1 MPLGRQYDV
10 VLYGAT
16 GFVGRQT
23 VDYFATNAQVKASG
37 LRWALAGRSQAK
49 LSQVKQACAG
59 ATEAGVVVAAADDI
73 KALDVLAKSTCVVL
87 STAGPFALY
96 GSALVAA
103 CVKHG
108 THYVDITGETPWAA
122 EMIAKHHAKAAKSG
136 TRIIPFCG
144 FDSVPSDIGTWLMKS
159 QGSGQSARR
168 RRDRFAN
175 PAALHQL
182 PPQRDHRPLWRQ

>member
-1 MPLGRQYDV
+1 MPRHNLKRPFDV

-16 GFVGRQT
+16 GFVGQQT
-23 VDYFATNAQVKASG
+23 VDYFAQQPDVKASG
-37 LRWALAGRSQAK
+37 LRWALAGRSKAR
-49 LSQVKQACAG
+49 LEQVRQACGG
-59 ATEAGVVVAAADDI
+59 AAKSGVVVAAAGDT
-73 KALDVLAKSTCVVL
+73 KALDALAKSTRVVL

-122 EMIAKHHAKAAKSG
+122 EMIAKHHAKAAEDG

-144 FDSVPSDIGTWLMKS
+144 FDSVPSDIGTWLMT
-159 QGSGQSARR
+159 QAMQQRHDAATAR
-168 RRDRFAN
+168 
-175 PAALHQL
+175 
-182 PPQRDHRPLWRQ
+182 